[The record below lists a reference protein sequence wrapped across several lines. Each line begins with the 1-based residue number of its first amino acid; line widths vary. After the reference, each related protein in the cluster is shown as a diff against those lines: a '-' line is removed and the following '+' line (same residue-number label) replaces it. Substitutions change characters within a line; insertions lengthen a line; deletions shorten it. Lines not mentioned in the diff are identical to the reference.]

1 MRTIKFKGKC
11 ISPKYEDKIACGS
24 LLSFPNGEVRIF
36 EHDHDKVFN
45 YYSVHP
51 DTVCQFTGF
60 LDKNGKEIYEGD
72 VLRSD
77 EYPYSC
83 LEDGVRDNYYAVVY
97 YCEEGAC
104 FGTVTAKN
112 PSSDVG
118 GVSDGILDDVER
130 EKMKKF
136 EVVGNIHDEKWQQYG
151 EYFKTEEG
159 TEADND

>member
-1 MRTIKFKGKC
+1 MRTIKFKGK
-11 ISPKYEDKIACGS
+11 SVDSSKWVEGYYYEECDIYTYIIKDRQKKS
-24 LLSFPNGEVRIF
+24 MLNGNESVL
-36 EHDHDKVFN
+36 
-45 YYSVHP
+45 VHP

-83 LEDGVRDNYYAVVY
+83 LGNNERDNYYAVVY

-112 PSSDVG
+112 PASNVRG
-118 GVSDGILDDVER
+118 ISDGILDDVSR
-130 EKMKKF
+130 DKMKSF
-136 EVVGNIHDEKWQQYG
+136 EVIGNIHDIEWGQYR
-151 EYFKTEEG
+151 EYIQDEG
-159 TEADND
+159 KEQHP